1 MSVRTLMPPCV
12 CSPNVYVFSH
22 RPVIYIQNH
31 DNNFFQCS
39 GNQTLLFPWCISH
52 KNVGY
57 IKLTSLL
64 LQLSQFNYRR
74 MTAISSRSAQ
84 LGTWGE
90 KRHLLRKLPLWK
102 RKKTVRG
109 GYWIFRLAALCV
121 ACILTSFL
129 SLSTLWLLKC
139 IYKIKKTSE
148 I

>member
-1 MSVRTLMPPCV
+1 MPPCV

-64 LQLSQFNYRR
+64 LQLSQFILPTNDSHLFPLCAARDVGREETPVYVSYRF
-74 MTAISSRSAQ
+74 
-84 LGTWGE
+84 E
-90 KRHLLRKLPLWK
+90 KE
-102 RKKTVRG
+102 KKTVRG
-109 GYWIFRLAALCV
+109 GY
-121 ACILTSFL
+121 
-129 SLSTLWLLKC
+129 
-139 IYKIKKTSE
+139 
-148 I
+148 